1 MISKNGLAAMCFI
14 LAIAWPISAQVDNA
28 CAGCHDEAVAAMANS
43 IHMRIKPFEVQGH
56 SVGCE
61 GCHGDGRE
69 HMDAGGDATKIKRF
83 DAAPEWNATCLGCHT
98 KKGQAQW
105 NASTHNV
112 EGLGCVDC
120 HDIHKTDSNPQATCR
135 NCHADTVAQFQLPSA
150 HPVRDGKMSCNSCH
164 NVHDS
169 TEAMIRSKMRVND
182 LCFNCHQDKEG
193 PFIFEHQPVQEDCRT
208 CHVAH
213 GSAVNNMLIANEPM
227 LCLQC
232 HDLHFHAGYNSAA
245 EFDVGGVPR
254 YSPFGNKSYNV
265 AFSTK
270 CTQCHSKVH
279 GSDLPSQSV
288 PGLGK
293 SLTR

>member
-1 MISKNGLAAMCFI
+1 MKSRFGLAAICLL
-14 LAIAWPISAQVDNA
+14 LAIVWPAGAQVENK
-28 CAGCHDEAVAAMANS
+28 CASCHEEAVAAMTGS
-43 IHMRIKPFEVQGH
+43 IHMRIKSFEVQGH

-61 GCHGDGRE
+61 GCHGDGTA
-69 HMDAGGDATKIKRF
+69 HMESGDAAKIKRF
-83 DAAPEWNATCLGCHT
+83 DVAAEWNSTCLSCHV

-105 NASTHNV
+105 AASTHNV
-112 EGLGCVDC
+112 EGLACVEC
-120 HDIHKTDSNPQATCR
+120 HGIHKTDSNPAATCK

-150 HPVRDGKMSCNSCH
+150 HPVRDGKMSCSSCH
-164 NVHDS
+164 DVHGS

-193 PFIFEHQPVQEDCRT
+193 PFVFEHQPVQEDCRT

-213 GSAVNNMLIANEPM
+213 GSAVNNMLTANEPV

-254 YSPFGNKSYNV
+254 YSPFGPKSYNV

-279 GSDLPSQSV
+279 GTDLPSQSV